1 MITEKVTPTVITAD
15 QVWAASA
22 YAHRINKGYKKT
34 KNMQMVKEQL
44 KENLSKVS
52 DRDHAVGRMA
62 KDYFKKEMLFR
73 ALRGNLSDF
82 ESKLAT
88 ATGMEEFEYHNDK
101 LYWCVIPS
109 QIRSFV
115 QTRVYEDCLN
125 GVDVLNQPVA
135 DMKNRVDLQVRIV
148 KHFYSQNWDTH
159 YHTALTSANQLVRF
173 AFKEKMNLGKQF
185 SIKGTVVDFADNTT
199 KLNRVTIL
207 NKE

>member
-1 MITEKVTPTVITAD
+1 MIAEKTTPTVITAD

-22 YAHRINKGYKKT
+22 YAYRINKGYT
-34 KNMQMVKEQL
+34 RQKNMQMVKEQL
-44 KENLSKVS
+44 KENLNKVNE
-52 DRDHAVGRMA
+52 RDHVVGRMA

-73 ALRGNLSDF
+73 ALRGGLSDF

-115 QTRVYEDCLN
+115 QTRVYEDSVD
-125 GVDVLNQPVA
+125 GVDLVNTPVA
-135 DMKNRVDLQVRIV
+135 DMKKRVNLDIRIV

-159 YHTALTSANQLVRF
+159 YHTALTSTNHLVRF
-173 AFKEKMNLGKQF
+173 AYKEKMNLGKQF

-199 KLNRVTIL
+199 KLNRVTVL
-207 NKE
+207 N